1 MQPGRVILQ
10 KSDKLTVKVP
20 LSKLA
25 EDDRKLAVKLA
36 GKNSDLKKK
45 D

>member
-1 MQPGRVILQ
+1 MCRANSPSIQFPPA
-10 KSDKLTVKVP
+10 THA
-20 LSKLA
+20 KLA